1 MFTSKEVKKYLS
13 LVCQWSYNMSLNII
27 WHFTEETFFSNLH
40 SACKFWIG
48 KTAESFK
55 LWLKSH
61 GWFFLCGLES
71 QSQQKRASQP
81 FFGEY
86 SKENCVSAYIW
97 MPVLSVVY
105 DIGLKIDILRH
116 FMLLTTL
123 PSTISI
129 VFCTKQ
135 ANSKLTE
142 LWAIKNIL
150 NID

>member
-1 MFTSKEVKKYLS
+1 MDDF
-13 LVCQWSYNMSLNII
+13 SYVTLR
-27 WHFTEETFFSNLH
+27 
-40 SACKFWIG
+40 A
-48 KTAESFK
+48 
-55 LWLKSH
+55 
-61 GWFFLCGLES
+61 
-71 QSQQKRASQP
+71 RASQKDHEVA